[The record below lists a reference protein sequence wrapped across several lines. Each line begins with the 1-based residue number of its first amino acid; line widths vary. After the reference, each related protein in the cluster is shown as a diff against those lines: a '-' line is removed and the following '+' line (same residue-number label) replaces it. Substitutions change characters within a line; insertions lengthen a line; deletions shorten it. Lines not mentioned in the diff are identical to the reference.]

1 MKKNTQTSK
10 GKHMTINVAIEI
22 TMSTKMLAPKQKAWG
37 IHLKQNDNNSS
48 NNEYNKNNNDDDKII
63 L

>member
-1 MKKNTQTSK
+1 
-10 GKHMTINVAIEI
+10 MTINVAIEI